1 MTNTTFTEIA
11 KKPLDQRTDQELE
24 LTKIYLQRD
33 TNASLRSLQKNL
45 QFFFWLTIISIVI
58 ALLAYAISES

>member
-1 MTNTTFTEIA
+1 MDNTTFSEIV
-11 KKPLDQRTDQELE
+11 KKPLDQRTDKELE
-24 LTKIYLQRD
+24 LTKIILQRD

>member
-1 MTNTTFTEIA
+1 MDNTAFSEIVQ
-11 KKPLDQRTDQELE
+11 KPLDQRTDKELE

-33 TNASLRSLQKNL
+33 ANASLRSLQKNL